1 MQDQQNEG
9 SRGTSMH
16 LNEHHGMPTVFQ
28 KTLNKATEGERD
40 VKQKSIAGGQVLEK
54 VIHPN
59 S

>member
-40 VKQKSIAGGQVLEK
+40 VFF
-54 VIHPN
+54 PP
-59 S
+59 